1 MDDQIVYC
9 RDCNRE
15 FAFTVGGQEFYMR
28 HKLTNPPG
36 RCPDCRTARKQNG
49 GVQSGDGE
57 KVQNGNHG
65 RVLYPAICA
74 SCNKP
79 TQVPFQPRPGG
90 RPVYCKDCYQ
100 LRGTQQPKA
109 RW

>member
-1 MDDQIVYC
+1 MDDQILYC

-15 FAFTVGGQEFYMR
+15 FAFTVGEQEFYTR
-28 HKLTNPPG
+28 HGLINPPS
-36 RCPDCRTARKQNG
+36 RCPDCRASRKQSG
-49 GVQSGDGE
+49 GPQNSGD
-57 KVQNGNHG
+57 KVQHGNGA

-74 SCNKP
+74 NCNRP

-90 RPVYCKDCYQ
+90 RPVYCNDCYQ
-100 LRGTQQPKA
+100 LRSTQQPRP